1 MAMADFAAIT
11 VRGVF
16 AIIPGIIA
24 AIFALG
30 IVVFVHEL
38 GHYIIAKRVGIKVEA
53 FSIGFGPK
61 IWGFKRGDTEY
72 KICLIFVG
80 GYVKL
85 AGMESGN
92 GKPLH
97 EIEGGFYAAKPASR
111 SLCAFMGSFNNF
123 VLAFLVFTLL
133 WFTGRKVPDAEVTT
147 TIGAVEEDYPAEKAG
162 LLPGDTILE
171 INGKKM
177 KEWRDIFATVAFA
190 GKKEAKIKF
199 EREGKIFIRH
209 IKPKWDKQNGV
220 YRLPIHPKSDTVV
233 ISVVKGS
240 VAEKMGLTKNDI
252 ILKLNETPFYFLPL
266 FHQKFREKL
275 KENIGKEITLT
286 VLRDGKKVQLKT
298 ICPEPEKGEE
308 FPKLN
313 FRLGARFVT
322 KKENPIRA
330 SAFVFNIFYKTIKG
344 LIARRV
350 STKGLMGPVG
360 IISSISMSI
369 FISFT
374 YFLWLVA
381 LIGLAIAIFNLLP
394 LPVFDGGHILF
405 ALLEKIRRKPFS
417 EKTLVTVTNVFAI
430 LLIIFAIYV
439 TRNDILRFFTKE
451 KVKPKPEKQIEKPTH
466 QLEPA
471 PNPTSAK

>member
-1 MAMADFAAIT
+1 MVIINFAAIT
-11 VRGVF
+11 AGGIL

-61 IWGFKRGDTEY
+61 IRGFKRGDTEY
-72 KICLIFVG
+72 KICWIFVG

-85 AGMESGN
+85 AGMESGD

-97 EIEGGFYAAKPASR
+97 EIEGGFYAAKPAPR

-123 VLAFLVFTLL
+123 LLAFLVFTLL
-133 WFTGRKVPDAEVTT
+133 WFTGRSAPDAEVTT
-147 TIGAVEEDYPAEKAG
+147 TIGAFEEDYPAEKAD
-162 LLPGDTILE
+162 LLPLDTILE

-177 KEWRDIFATVAFA
+177 KEWRDIFAAVAFA

-199 EREGKIFIRH
+199 ERDGKTFTTY
-209 IKPKWDKQNGV
+209 IKPKWDEQIGV
-220 YRLPIHPKSDTVV
+220 YRLGIFPKSATVV

-240 VAEKMGLTKNDI
+240 VAEKTGLKKNDI
-252 ILKLNETPFYFLPL
+252 ILTLNETPFYSSAVFLE
-266 FHQKFREKL
+266 KFREKL

-286 VLRDGKKVQLKT
+286 VLRDGKEIQLKT
-298 ICPEPEKGEE
+298 VCPEPEKGEE

-313 FRLGARFVT
+313 FALRTRYVT
-322 KKENPIRA
+322 KKENPIQA
-330 SAFVFNIFYKTIKG
+330 SAFVFNLYYKTIKG
-344 LIARRV
+344 LVARKV

-360 IISSISMSI
+360 IISAIRRSL

-374 YFLWLVA
+374 TFLWLVA
-381 LIGLAIAIFNLLP
+381 VIGLAIALFNLLP

-405 ALLEKIRRKPFS
+405 ALLEKIRKKPFS
-417 EKTLVTVTNVFAI
+417 EKALVTVTNVFAI
-430 LLIIFAIYV
+430 LLIAFFLYV
-439 TRNDILRFFTKE
+439 TWNDINRFFTKE
-451 KVKPKPEKQIEKPTH
+451 KDKPKPEKQIEKPIH
-466 QLEPA
+466 QPEPD
-471 PNPTSAK
+471 PTPTSAT